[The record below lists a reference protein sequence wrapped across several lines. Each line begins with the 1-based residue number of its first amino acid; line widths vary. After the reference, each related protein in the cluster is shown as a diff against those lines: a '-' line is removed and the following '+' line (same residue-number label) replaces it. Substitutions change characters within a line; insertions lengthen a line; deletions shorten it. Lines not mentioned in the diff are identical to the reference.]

1 VQVFEQDTY
10 AYFMASPEKALCDLL
25 YIKRPVKSMK
35 ELKALL
41 FEDIRINRETF
52 NQLNLNDIIF
62 LSTKY
67 VSNNIKYLKKYIESE
82 YIR

>member
-1 VQVFEQDTY
+1 
-10 AYFMASPEKALCDLL
+10 MASPEKALCDLL